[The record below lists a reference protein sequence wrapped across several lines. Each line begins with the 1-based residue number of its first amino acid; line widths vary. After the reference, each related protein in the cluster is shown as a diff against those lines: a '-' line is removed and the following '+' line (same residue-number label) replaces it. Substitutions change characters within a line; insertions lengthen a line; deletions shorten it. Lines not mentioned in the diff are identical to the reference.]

1 MNRLFDRLNLSAQ
14 ERRLVVLVSCVLF
27 AVLNLWF
34 VWPHFGDYQRLKSQ
48 RQQSLVTL
56 VTYQQECA
64 RTNEYLGRLT
74 ELEKAG
80 DIVLRTDQNSAL
92 KELIMDQ
99 AAASKLNTGD
109 VDPLPRA
116 IGATN
121 EFFEQRELR
130 LEILA
135 TSPESIL
142 DFLMQV
148 ASKDIAIRVKSLG
161 LKRERNRATLS
172 GNVVLSASFQ
182 TKSLTATPVVNRSR
196 RPAKPKS

>member
-1 MNRLFDRLNLSAQ
+1 
-14 ERRLVVLVSCVLF
+14 LVVLVSCVLF
-27 AVLNLWF
+27 GVLHLWF
-34 VWPHFGDYQRLKSQ
+34 VWPHFGDYQKLESRR
-48 RQQSLVTL
+48 RQARATL
-56 VTYQQECA
+56 ATYQQECA
-64 RTNEYLGRLT
+64 RTNEYLGQLT

-80 DIVLRTDQNSAL
+80 DIILRTDQNSAL

-148 ASKDIAIRVKSLG
+148 ASKDLAIRVKSLG
-161 LKRERNRATLS
+161 LKRERDQATLS

-182 TKSLTATPVVNRSR
+182 TKSLTAAPVVNRSTG
-196 RPAKPKS
+196 PAKPKS